1 MKVLVI
7 QTRYGIGDML
17 IFLPYLK
24 AISQKTGVKISI
36 LAKATSKAN
45 ELFKDE
51 NFLDEVIK
59 LDSANDK
66 ILGFSKLSK
75 EIKSKNFDK
84 VFIFNGSIRYR
95 LFALFSGIKEIYQY
109 PFFISKDVIF
119 QTAKV
124 FTENYVNKILSTQPE
139 LTLNPKTIAE
149 AKKRFNLTRDVKNI
163 VLGISASGPTKR
175 WNIENYI
182 NLAIKLN
189 KIQNCKFIIAASKE
203 DQEIIDKIIN
213 SEIGKNCFSL
223 ENLSIKEILPIIK
236 NCDLYIGNDTS
247 FMHISSALGIKSISI
262 FVDSPAYSYSGYS
275 DNIIAIVPIGETLES
290 TSHNTLGKE
299 KISFEE
305 VFEKA
310 KKYLI
315 N

>member
-24 AISQKTGVKISI
+24 AISEKTGVKVSL
-36 LAKATSKAN
+36 LAKETSKAS
-45 ELFKDE
+45 ELFRDE

-59 LDSANDK
+59 LDGANDK
-66 ILGFSKLSK
+66 ISGFSKLTK

-95 LFALFSGIKEIYQY
+95 LLALFSGIKEIYQY

-124 FTENYVNKILSTQPE
+124 FTENYVNKVLSTKPV
-139 LTLNPKTIAE
+139 LNLNSKNVDD
-149 AKKRFNLTRDVKNI
+149 AKKRFNLSNDIKKI

-175 WNIENYI
+175 WDILNYI
-182 NLAIKLN
+182 NLAVRLN
-189 KIQNCKFIIAASKE
+189 EIQNCKFIIAASKD
-203 DQEIIDKIIN
+203 DQEIIEEIKK
-213 SEIGKNCFSL
+213 SEIGKNCISL
-223 ENLSIKEILPIIK
+223 ENLSIQEILPIIK
-236 NCDLYIGNDTS
+236 NCDLYTGNDTS
-247 FMHISSALGIKSISI
+247 FMHISSALGIKCIGI

-275 DNIIAIVPIGETLES
+275 DNIEAIVPEGETVES
-290 TSHNTLGKE
+290 TTHDTLGKD
-299 KISFEE
+299 KISFDE
-305 VFEKA
+305 VLRKA
-310 KKYLI
+310 KIYLD
-315 N
+315 

>member
-36 LAKATSKAN
+36 LAKTTSKAN

-59 LDSANDK
+59 LDSTNDK

-95 LFALFSGIKEIYQY
+95 LLALFSGIKEIYQY

-149 AKKRFNLTRDVKNI
+149 AKKKFNLTRDVKNI

-203 DQEIIDKIIN
+203 DQQIIDKIKN

-290 TSHNTLGKE
+290 TSHDTLGKE

>member
-24 AISQKTGVKISI
+24 AISEKTGVKVSI
-36 LAKATSKAN
+36 LAKKTSKAN

-51 NFLDEVIK
+51 NFLDEIIK
-59 LDSANDK
+59 LDATNDGVW
-66 ILGFSKLSK
+66 GFSKLIK

-95 LFALFSGIKEIYQY
+95 LLALFSGIKEIYQY

-124 FTENYVNKILSTQPE
+124 FTENYVNKVLSTKPV
-139 LTLNPKTIAE
+139 LNLNSKNVDD
-149 AKKRFNLTRDVKNI
+149 AKKRFNLTNDIKKI

-175 WNIENYI
+175 WNILNYI
-182 NLAIKLN
+182 NLAVRLN
-189 KIQNCKFIIAASKE
+189 KIQNCKFIIAASKN
-203 DQEIIDKIIN
+203 DQEIIEEIKK
-213 SEIGKNCFSL
+213 SEIGKNCISL
-223 ENLSIKEILPIIK
+223 ENLSIQEILPIIK
-236 NCDLYIGNDTS
+236 NCDLYTGNDTS
-247 FMHISSALGIKSISI
+247 FMHISSALGIKCIGI

-275 DNIIAIVPIGETLES
+275 DNIEAIVPEGETVVS
-290 TSHNTLGKE
+290 TTHDTLGKD
-299 KISFEE
+299 KISFDE
-305 VFEKA
+305 VLRKA
-310 KKYLI
+310 KIYLD
-315 N
+315 

>member
-24 AISQKTGVKISI
+24 AISERTGVKLSL
-36 LAKATSKAN
+36 LAKETSKAN
-45 ELFKDE
+45 ELFKYE

-59 LDSANDK
+59 LDDTKDK
-66 ILGFSKLSK
+66 ISGFSKLTK

-84 VFIFNGSIRYR
+84 IFIFNGSIRYR
-95 LFALFSGIKEIYQY
+95 LLALFSGIKEIYQY

-124 FTENYVNKILSTQPE
+124 FTENYVNKVLSTKPR
-139 LTLNPKTIAE
+139 LNLDLKTIEE
-149 AKKRFNLTRDVKNI
+149 AKKKFNLSNNIKNI
-163 VLGISASGPTKR
+163 VLGVSASGPTKR
-175 WNIENYI
+175 WDVKNYI

-189 KIQNCKFIIAASKE
+189 KVQNCKFIIAAGKD
-203 DQEIIDKIIN
+203 DQEIINKIKN

-223 ENLSIKEILPIIK
+223 ENLSIKEILPVIK
-236 NCDLYIGNDTS
+236 NCDLYIGNDTG
-247 FMHISSALGIKSISI
+247 FMHISAALGIKSIGI

-275 DNIIAIVPIGETLES
+275 DNIIAIVPEGETLES
-290 TSHNTLGKE
+290 TTHDTLGKD

-305 VFEKA
+305 VFEKTN
-310 KKYLI
+310 KYLVS
-315 N
+315 

>member
-51 NFLDEVIK
+51 NFLDEIIK

-95 LFALFSGIKEIYQY
+95 LLALFSGIKEIYQY

-175 WNIENYI
+175 WDIENYI

-189 KIQNCKFIIAASKE
+189 KIQNCKFIIAASKD

-223 ENLSIKEILPIIK
+223 ENLSIKEILPVIK

-290 TSHNTLGKE
+290 TSHDTLGKE

>member
-17 IFLPYLK
+17 IFLPYLR
-24 AISQKTGVKISI
+24 AISQKTGVKVSM
-36 LAKATSKAN
+36 LAKESSKAN
-45 ELFKDE
+45 DLFKDE
-51 NFLDEVIK
+51 NFLDEIIK
-59 LDSANDK
+59 LDDTNDK
-66 ILGFSKLSK
+66 ILGFSKLTK
-75 EIKSKNFDK
+75 EIKNKNFDK

-95 LFALFSGIKEIYQY
+95 LLAIFSGIREIYQY

-124 FTENYVNKILSTQPE
+124 FTENYVNKVISSKPK
-139 LTLNPKTIAE
+139 LNLNSKTIDE
-149 AKKRFNLTRDVKNI
+149 AKNKFNITSEVKNV

-175 WNIENYI
+175 WGINNYI
-182 NLAIKLN
+182 DLAIKLN
-189 KIQNCKFIIAASKE
+189 KIQNCKFFIAASKYDME
-203 DQEIIDKIIN
+203 LIN
-213 SEIGKNCFSL
+213 KLKNSGIGKNCFSL
-223 ENLSIKEILPIIK
+223 ENLSIKEMLPIIK
-236 NCDLYIGNDTS
+236 NCDLYIGNDTG
-247 FMHISSALGIKSISI
+247 FMHISSALGIKSIGI
-262 FVDSPAYSYSGYS
+262 FTDSPAYSYSGYS

-290 TSHNTLGKE
+290 TTHDTLGKD

-305 VFEKA
+305 VFEKT

>member
-36 LAKATSKAN
+36 LAKETSKAN

-59 LDSANDK
+59 LDSTNDK
-66 ILGFSKLSK
+66 ISGFSKLTK
-75 EIKSKNFDK
+75 EIKNKNFDK
-84 VFIFNGSIRYR
+84 VFIFNGSVRYR
-95 LFALFSGIKEIYQY
+95 LLALFSGIKEIYQY
-109 PFFISKDVIF
+109 PFFISKDVMF

-124 FTENYVNKILSTQPE
+124 FTENYVNKILSTKPK
-139 LTLNPKTIAE
+139 LNLNPKTVDE
-149 AKKRFNLTRDVKNI
+149 AKKKFNITSEVKNI

-175 WNIENYI
+175 WDIENYI

-189 KIQNCKFIIAASKE
+189 KIRNCKFIIAASKD
-203 DQEIIDKIIN
+203 DQTIIDKIKN

-223 ENLSIKEILPIIK
+223 ENLSIQEILPVIK
-236 NCDLYIGNDTS
+236 NCDLYIGNDTG
-247 FMHISSALGIKSISI
+247 FMHMSSALGIKSISI

-275 DNIIAIVPIGETLES
+275 DNIVAIVPIGETLES
-290 TSHNTLGKE
+290 TTHDTLGKD

-305 VFEKA
+305 VLEKT
-310 KKYLI
+310 KKYFI

>member
-36 LAKATSKAN
+36 LAKETSKAS

-51 NFLDEVIK
+51 DFLDEVIK

-66 ILGFSKLSK
+66 ILGFSKLTK
-75 EIKSKNFDK
+75 EVKNKNFDK

-95 LFALFSGIKEIYQY
+95 LLALFSGIKEIYQY

-119 QTAKV
+119 QTAKI
-124 FTENYVNKILSTQPE
+124 FTESYVNKVLSTKPK
-139 LTLNPKTIAE
+139 LTLNPKTIDE
-149 AKKRFNLTRDVKNI
+149 AKKKFNLKSDVKNI

-175 WNIENYI
+175 WDIENYI

-189 KIQNCKFIIAASKE
+189 KIQNCRFIIAASKN
-203 DQEIIDKIIN
+203 DQEIIDKIKN

-223 ENLSIKEILPIIK
+223 ENLSIQEILPVIK
-236 NCDLYIGNDTS
+236 NCDLYIGNDTG

-275 DNIIAIVPIGETLES
+275 DNIEAIVPVGETLES
-290 TSHNTLGKE
+290 TTHDTLGKD

-305 VFEKA
+305 VFERTS
-310 KKYLI
+310 KYLI

>member
-24 AISQKTGVKISI
+24 AISQKTGVKVSI
-36 LAKATSKAN
+36 LAKETSRAN

-59 LDSANDK
+59 LDSTNDK
-66 ILGFSKLSK
+66 ISGFSKLVK
-75 EIKSKNFDK
+75 VIKSKNFDK

-95 LFALFSGIKEIYQY
+95 LLAFFSGIKEIYQY
-109 PFFISKDVIF
+109 PFFISKDIIF

-124 FTENYVNKILSTQPE
+124 FTENYVNKSLSTEPK
-139 LTLNPKTIAE
+139 LNLNPKSIKD
-149 AKKRFNLTRDVKNI
+149 AKKKYNLTSNFKNVI
-163 VLGISASGPTKR
+163 LGISASGPTKR
-175 WNIENYI
+175 WSIENYI
-182 NLAIKLN
+182 HLAIKLN
-189 KIQNCKFIIAASKE
+189 KIENCKFIIAASKD
-203 DQEIIDKIIN
+203 DQKIIDKIKN

-223 ENLSIKEILPIIK
+223 ENLSIQEILPIIK
-236 NCDLYIGNDTS
+236 NCDIYIGNDTS
-247 FMHISSALGIKSISI
+247 FMHISSALGIKSLGI
-262 FVDSPAYSYSGYS
+262 FIDSPAYPYSGYT
-275 DNIIAIVPIGETLES
+275 DNIIAIVPEGETLES
-290 TSHNTLGKE
+290 TTHDTLGKD

-305 VFEKA
+305 VFEKSN
-310 KKYLI
+310 KYLI

>member
-24 AISQKTGVKISI
+24 AISEKTGVKLSI
-36 LAKATSKAN
+36 LAKDSSKAE
-45 ELFKDE
+45 ELFRDE
-51 NFLDEVIK
+51 KFLDEVIK
-59 LDSANDK
+59 LDSTNDG
-66 ILGFSKLSK
+66 ILGFSKLRK
-75 EIKSKNFDK
+75 EIKSKNFEK

-95 LFALFSGIKEIYQY
+95 LLALFSGIREIYQY
-109 PFFISKDVIF
+109 PFFTSKDVIF
-119 QTAKV
+119 ETAKV
-124 FTENYVNKILSTQPE
+124 FTENYINKILPTKPKLNLNSR
-139 LTLNPKTIAE
+139 TLNE
-149 AKKRFNLTRDVKNI
+149 AKKKFNLTNHVNNI

-175 WNIENYI
+175 WDIENYI

-189 KIQNCKFIIAASKE
+189 KNQNCKFLIAASKD
-203 DQEIIDKIIN
+203 DQEIIDKIKK
-213 SEIGKNCFSL
+213 SEIGEHCFSL
-223 ENLSIKEILPIIK
+223 ENLSIQEILPIIK
-236 NCDLYIGNDTS
+236 NCNLYIGNDTG
-247 FMHISSALGIKSISI
+247 FMHISAALGVKSIGI

-275 DNIIAIVPIGETLES
+275 DNIIAIVPVGETLVS
-290 TSHNTLGKE
+290 TTHDTLGKD

-305 VFEKA
+305 VFEKT

>member
-24 AISQKTGVKISI
+24 AISEKTGTKISV
-36 LAKATSKAN
+36 LAKESSKAN

-59 LDSANDK
+59 LDSTNDK
-66 ILGFSKLSK
+66 ISGFSKLTK
-75 EIKSKNFDK
+75 EIKSKSFDK

-95 LFALFSGIKEIYQY
+95 LLALFSGIKEIYQY

-124 FTENYVNKILSTQPE
+124 FTENYVNKVLSTKPE
-139 LTLNPKTIAE
+139 LNLNPRTVINV
-149 AKKRFNLTRDVKNI
+149 KKKFNLMDNVKNI
-163 VLGISASGPTKR
+163 VLGISASGPTKK
-175 WNIENYI
+175 WDINNYI

-189 KIQNCKFIIAASKE
+189 KTRDCKFIIAAGK
-203 DQEIIDKIIN
+203 DDAEIINKIKN
-213 SEIGKNCFSL
+213 SEIGSNCISL
-223 ENLSIKEILPIIK
+223 ENLSIQEILPIIK
-236 NCDLYIGNDTS
+236 NCNLYIGNDTG
-247 FMHISSALGIKSISI
+247 FMHISSALGVKSIAI

-275 DNIIAIVPIGETLES
+275 DNIVAIVPEGETLES
-290 TSHNTLGKE
+290 TTHNTLGKN

-305 VFEKA
+305 VFEKT

>member
-95 LFALFSGIKEIYQY
+95 LLALFSGIKEIYQY

-223 ENLSIKEILPIIK
+223 ENLSIKEILPVIK

-290 TSHNTLGKE
+290 TSHDTLGKE

>member
-24 AISQKTGVKISI
+24 AISQQTGVKVSI
-36 LAKATSKAN
+36 LAKESSKAS

-51 NFLDEVIK
+51 KFLDEIIK
-59 LDSANDK
+59 LDDTKDK
-66 ILGFSKLSK
+66 ILGFSKLLK

-95 LFALFSGIKEIYQY
+95 LLALFSGIKEIYQY

-124 FTENYVNKILSTQPE
+124 FTENYVNKVLSTEPK
-139 LTLNPKTIAE
+139 LNLNPKSVEE
-149 AKKRFNLTRDVKNI
+149 AKKKYNLTNNVKNVI
-163 VLGISASGPTKR
+163 LGISASGPTKR
-175 WNIENYI
+175 WDIENYI
-182 NLAIKLN
+182 HLAIKLN
-189 KIQNCKFIIAASKE
+189 KIQNCKFIIAASKD
-203 DQEIIDKIIN
+203 DQTIIDKIKN

-223 ENLSIKEILPIIK
+223 ENLSIQEILPVIK
-236 NCDLYIGNDTS
+236 NCDLYIGNDTG
-247 FMHISSALGIKSISI
+247 FMHMSSALGIKSISI

-275 DNIIAIVPIGETLES
+275 DNIVAIVPIGETLES
-290 TSHNTLGKE
+290 TTHDTLGKD

-305 VFEKA
+305 VLEKT
-310 KKYLI
+310 KKYFI